1 VVAGIPLF
9 FNLGALTSK
18 DGDPDKVAIIDLG
31 TGEERRFSYRDF
43 EAQANAVARALAAR
57 GLARGDRVAILSAN
71 RFEYLTT
78 VHGIMRAG
86 FVAVPVNFKF
96 PPATIDYIVRDSGAK
111 LVFCDTPRLDSA
123 PKDMPRIGFDNGSGD
138 ADFAGVLKPG
148 PFTPVIPAAGEPAI
162 FLYTSGSTGRPKGVV
177 LSHQSHIWV
186 VAQRMAAQDMTRHRF
201 LVAAPLYHMNALAI
215 SQLAHAAHATVILL
229 PQFTTQLYLKAIE
242 DYRCTWLTAVPPM
255 IAMMLHDKERFAAID
270 LSSVEYLRMGSAP
283 VSQSLMKAI
292 HQALPKAAVTNAYG
306 TTEAGP
312 VVFGPHPK
320 GLPQPELSVGYPHP
334 KVQTRLIG
342 EDGALSDPGV
352 LEMKSPAI
360 MNGYHNRP
368 DVASPITADGFY
380 ITGDVFRSDEN
391 GFHFFVGRTDDMF
404 VSGGENIFPGEVEKM
419 LESHPDVIQAC
430 VVPVDD
436 DIKGTKPMAF
446 VVKREGSD
454 LDEASLKTFA
464 LENAP
469 AYQHPRS
476 IWFVDSLPLASTNK
490 LDRKT
495 IQDMAAERLRR
506 GAESTTIS
514 GRDRDIKV
522 CS

>member
-1 VVAGIPLF
+1 VRSRQAF

-18 DGDPDKVAIIDLG
+18 SGDPDKIAIIDLG
-31 TGEERRFSYRDF
+31 TGEPRPFSYRDF
-43 EAQANAVARALAAR
+43 ETQADAVARALTAR

-71 RFEYLTT
+71 RVEYLTT

-86 FVAVPVNFKF
+86 FAAVPVNFKF
-96 PPATIDYIVRDSGAK
+96 PPATIDYIVHDSGAK
-111 LVFCDTPRLDSA
+111 LILCDAARLSSA
-123 PKDMPRIGFDNGSGD
+123 PRHLPRICFDGGGGGD
-138 ADFAGVLKPG
+138 GDFAGFLAPG
-148 PFTPVIPAAGEPAI
+148 PFSPITPTDREPAM

-186 VAQRMAAQDMTRHRF
+186 VEQRMAAQDMTRHRF
-201 LVAAPLYHMNALAI
+201 LVAAPLYHMNALAM
-215 SQLAHAAHATVILL
+215 SQLAHAAHATVVLL

-242 DYRCTWLTAVPPM
+242 EYRCTWLTAVPPM
-255 IAMMLHDKERFAAID
+255 IAMMLNDKEGFATTD
-270 LSSVEYLRMGSAP
+270 LSSVEFLRMGSAP
-283 VSQSLMKAI
+283 VSQSLMNAI
-292 HQALPKAAVTNAYG
+292 HRALPRASVTNAYG
-306 TTEAGP
+306 TTEGGP

-320 GLPQPELSVGYPHP
+320 GIPQPDLSVGYPHP
-334 KVQTRLIG
+334 NVQVRLIG
-342 EDGALSDPGV
+342 EDGRTSGNGV

-368 DVASPITADGFY
+368 DVSSPITADGFY
-380 ITGDVFRSDEN
+380 VTGDVFRCDEN

-436 DIKGTKPMAF
+436 DIKGTKPVAF

-454 LDEASLKTFA
+454 LDEAALKVFA
-464 LENAP
+464 LANAP

-476 IWFVDSLPLASTNK
+476 IWFVGSLPLASTNK
-490 LDRKT
+490 LDRKVLR
-495 IQDMAAERLRR
+495 DLAAERLAR
-506 GAESTTIS
+506 TTTS
-514 GRDRDIKV
+514 A
-522 CS
+522 

>member
-1 VVAGIPLF
+1 MVSPAF
-9 FNLGALTSK
+9 SNLGVLTSR
-18 DGDPDKVAIIDLG
+18 DGDPDKIAIIDLG
-31 TGEERRFSYRDF
+31 TGKPRSSSYRDF
-43 EAQANAVARALAAR
+43 EEQASAVARALTSR

-111 LVFCDTPRLDSA
+111 LLLCDAPRLERA
-123 PKDMPRIGFDNGSGD
+123 PKDLPHICFDGDDGS
-138 ADFAGVLKPG
+138 FRNFLEPG
-148 PFTPVIPAAGEPAI
+148 PFMPVVPANREPAM

-186 VAQRMAAQDMTRHRF
+186 VEQRMAAQNMTRHRI
-201 LVAAPLYHMNALAI
+201 LVAAPLYHMNAMAL
-215 SQLAHAAHATVILL
+215 SQLAYASHATMILL
-229 PQFTTQLYLKAIE
+229 PQFTTTLYLKAIE
-242 DYRCTWLTAVPPM
+242 DYDCTWLTAVPPM
-255 IAMMLHDKERFAAID
+255 IAMMLNDKTRFAATD
-270 LSSVEYLRMGSAP
+270 LSSVEFLRMGSAP

-292 HQALPKAAVTNAYG
+292 HAAIPKAAVTNAYG
-306 TTEAGP
+306 TTEGGP
-312 VVFGPHPK
+312 VVFGPHPQ
-320 GLPQPELSVGYPHP
+320 GLPQPEMSVGYPHP
-334 KVQTRLIG
+334 RVQVRLIA
-342 EDGALSDPGV
+342 EDGAPDNPGV

-380 ITGDVFRSDEN
+380 FTSDVFRRDEN

-436 DIKGTKPMAF
+436 DIKGTKPVAF
-446 VVKREGSD
+446 VVKREGSH
-454 LDEASLKTFA
+454 LNEATLKAYA

-490 LDRKT
+490 LDRKALRE
-495 IQDMAAERLRR
+495 MAAERPRDR
-506 GAESTTIS
+506 TVTATSSAT
-514 GRDRDIKV
+514 GRDDEIRR
-522 CS
+522 

>member
-1 VVAGIPLF
+1 MVSGTSSF

-18 DGDPDKVAIIDLG
+18 DGDLDKVAIIDLG
-31 TGEERRFSYRDF
+31 TGEVRRFSYRDF
-43 EAQANAVARALAAR
+43 ETQADAVARALTGR

-86 FVAVPVNFKF
+86 LIAVPVNFKF
-96 PPATIDYIVRDSGAK
+96 PPATIDYIVHDSGAK
-111 LVFCDTPRLDSA
+111 LIFCDAPRLGTA
-123 PKDMPRIGFDNGSGD
+123 PKDLPRIAFDGGD
-138 ADFAGVLKPG
+138 GESNFASFLKPG
-148 PFTPVIPAAGEPAI
+148 PFTPITPADREPAM

-186 VAQRMAAQDMTRHRF
+186 VEQRMAAQDMTRHRF

-229 PQFTTQLYLKAIE
+229 PQFTTRLYLKALE
-242 DYRCTWLTAVPPM
+242 DYHCTWLTAVPPM
-255 IAMMLHDKERFAAID
+255 IAMMLNDKEHFAATD

-306 TTEAGP
+306 TTEGGP

-320 GLPQPELSVGYPHP
+320 GLAQPEMSVGYPHP
-334 KVQTRLIG
+334 KVQVRLIA
-342 EDGALSDPGV
+342 EDGTQGDVGV

-380 ITGDVFRSDEN
+380 FTSDVFRRDEN

-436 DIKGTKPMAF
+436 DIKGTKPVAF

-454 LDEASLKTFA
+454 LDEAKLKAFA
-464 LENAP
+464 LANAP

-495 IQDMAAERLRR
+495 MRDMAIQRLRQR
-506 GAESTTIS
+506 ETGPRS
-514 GRDRDIKV
+514 
-522 CS
+522 

>member
-1 VVAGIPLF
+1 MPGIPSF
-9 FNLGALTSK
+9 SNLGALTSK

-31 TGEERRFSYRDF
+31 TGEVRRFSYRDF
-43 EAQANAVARALAAR
+43 EEQANAVARGLTAR
-57 GLARGDRVAILSAN
+57 GLARGERVAVLSAN

-96 PPATIDYIVRDSGAK
+96 PPATIDYIVHDSGAN
-111 LVFCDTPRLDSA
+111 LVFCDAQRLDSA
-123 PKDMPRIGFDNGSGD
+123 PKDLPRICFDSGSGE
-138 ADFAGVLKPG
+138 ADFASFLKPG
-148 PFTPVIPAAGEPAI
+148 RLEPTTPSDREPAM

-186 VAQRMAAQDMTRHRF
+186 VEQRMAAQDMTRHRF

-255 IAMMLHDKERFAAID
+255 IAMMLNDKERFAATD

-292 HQALPKAAVTNAYG
+292 HDALPKAAVTNAYG
-306 TTEAGP
+306 TTEGGP
-312 VVFGPHPK
+312 VVFGPHPR
-320 GLPQPELSVGYPHP
+320 GLPQPEMSVGYPHP
-334 KVQTRLIG
+334 KVQVRLIG
-342 EDGALSDPGV
+342 ENGAPSDPGV

-360 MNGYHNRP
+360 MNGYHNRQ
-368 DVASPITADGFY
+368 DVPSPITADGFY
-380 ITGDVFRSDEN
+380 FTSDVFRRDEN

-436 DIKGTKPMAF
+436 DIKGTKPVAF

-454 LDEASLKTFA
+454 LDEARLKAFA
-464 LENAP
+464 LANAP

-476 IWFVDSLPLASTNK
+476 IWFVGSLPLASTNK
-490 LDRKT
+490 LDRKAMHR
-495 IQDMAAERLRR
+495 MAAERLRH
-506 GAESTTIS
+506 
-514 GRDRDIKV
+514 RDTG
-522 CS
+522 